1 MFTRW
6 RDKSVGDFGRSGS
19 GSGGLP
25 AGIEDLELSFRV
37 RAGRSSASSS
47 PAEGAGGGGG
57 EEERWR
63 EGEEGGVEERTGWEA
78 DLVCKGWRREVDKE
92 GFGGLAGEVGRDK
105 GDNGGGA
112 CSGIVWF
119 TTPPPTPPRPSSLGG
134 IELLEPCSDLK
145 IAVFLFAS
153 RLIGFTCNLLA
164 PSWIPVIVSFQACLE
179 YHCQLCNILC

>member
-37 RAGRSSASSS
+37 RAGRNSASSS
-47 PAEGAGGGGG
+47 PAEGAGGGG
-57 EEERWR
+57 EEERCR

-112 CSGIVWF
+112 CSGIVWL
-119 TTPPPTPPRPSSLGG
+119 TTPPPTPPRPSSLRG

-145 IAVFLFAS
+145 IAVFSLFAS
-153 RLIGFTCNLLA
+153 QLIGFTCNLST
-164 PSWIPVIVSFQACLE
+164 PS
-179 YHCQLCNILC
+179 